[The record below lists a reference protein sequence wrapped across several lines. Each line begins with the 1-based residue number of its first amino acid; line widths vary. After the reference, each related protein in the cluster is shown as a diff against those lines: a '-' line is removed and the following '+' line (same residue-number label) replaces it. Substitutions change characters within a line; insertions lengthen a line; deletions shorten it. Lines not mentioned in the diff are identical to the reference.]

1 MNSVNK
7 TLYIPLYGKSY
18 VSKKGLFLDDKK
30 AEEIWTAEGFSLKGK
45 SKSKW
50 LAYYMGIRSAVFDEW
65 LKEQIPSDVNI
76 FNIMKYANQ
85 VMNSIKI
92 EIDDTLEDNVVKIK
106 EEEK

>member
-1 MNSVNK
+1 MPNK
-7 TLYIPLYGKSY
+7 TLLVNRKT
-18 VSKKGLFLDDKK
+18 F
-30 AEEIWTAEGFSLKGK
+30 
-45 SKSKW
+45 
-50 LAYYMGIRSAVFDEW
+50 EW
-65 LKEQIPSDVNI
+65 LKEQIPSDVSI

>member
-1 MNSVNK
+1 MPNK
-7 TLYIPLYGKSY
+7 TLL
-18 VSKKGLFLDDKK
+18 VNKKTF
-30 AEEIWTAEGFSLKGK
+30 
-45 SKSKW
+45 
-50 LAYYMGIRSAVFDEW
+50 EW
-65 LKEQIPSDVNI
+65 LKEQIPSDVSI

>member
-1 MNSVNK
+1 MLNK
-7 TLYIPLYGKSY
+7 TLL
-18 VSKKGLFLDDKK
+18 VNKKTF
-30 AEEIWTAEGFSLKGK
+30 
-45 SKSKW
+45 
-50 LAYYMGIRSAVFDEW
+50 EW
-65 LKEQIPSDVNI
+65 LKEQIPSDVSI

>member
-1 MNSVNK
+1 MNNK
-7 TLYIPLYGKSY
+7 TLL
-18 VSKKGLFLDDKK
+18 VNKKTF
-30 AEEIWTAEGFSLKGK
+30 
-45 SKSKW
+45 
-50 LAYYMGIRSAVFDEW
+50 EW
-65 LKEQIPSDVNI
+65 LKEQIPSDISI

>member
-1 MNSVNK
+1 MKNKKIKVNRK
-7 TLYIPLYGKSY
+7 T
-18 VSKKGLFLDDKK
+18 F
-30 AEEIWTAEGFSLKGK
+30 
-45 SKSKW
+45 
-50 LAYYMGIRSAVFDEW
+50 EW
-65 LKEQIPSDVNI
+65 LKEQIPSDVSI

>member
-1 MNSVNK
+1 MPNK
-7 TLYIPLYGKSY
+7 TLL
-18 VSKKGLFLDDKK
+18 VNKKTF
-30 AEEIWTAEGFSLKGK
+30 
-45 SKSKW
+45 
-50 LAYYMGIRSAVFDEW
+50 EW
-65 LKEQIPSDVNI
+65 LKEQIPSDISI

>member
-1 MNSVNK
+1 MKICMNNK
-7 TLYIPLYGKSY
+7 TLL
-18 VSKKGLFLDDKK
+18 VNKKTF
-30 AEEIWTAEGFSLKGK
+30 
-45 SKSKW
+45 
-50 LAYYMGIRSAVFDEW
+50 EW
-65 LKEQIPSDVNI
+65 LKEQIPSDISI